1 MAQVKIVDIINPYQV
16 AKDQKVTLENQLT
29 AANATL
35 AEKAPE
41 IKTALTGLPSK
52 SVFLLNASGKVTVYI
67 LDAATPE
74 GFRAFD
80 PDSSDATV
88 DIPDSPSSPV
98 TPAGPTPVPGG
109 TVST

>member
-67 LDAATPE
+67 LDAEPII
-74 GFRAFD
+74 RM
-80 PDSSDATV
+80 TV
-88 DIPDSPSSPV
+88 ESIEIELSMTRSREISV
-98 TPAGPTPVPGG
+98 
-109 TVST
+109 